1 MKKVLLTLALG
12 FACVGIRAQVK
23 YTEEIQMQ
31 APGQGKL
38 VLHQSQ
44 TITDLVN
51 ASAPKATPVDV
62 KVEKKT
68 MVSSLAKTHQ
78 VVDSLLADSTKLAS
92 TGVRVRMNGYRIQV
106 YLGGNTR
113 KGKAE
118 AQAMK
123 ERVKG
128 YFPELSVYAGF
139 LSPHWSCRAGDF
151 RTMEEASEYLH
162 QMRETGRFDEAV
174 IVKSKINARE

>member
-1 MKKVLLTLALG
+1 MKKVLLTIFFISTCIG
-12 FACVGIRAQVK
+12 NNAQVK
-23 YTEEIQMQ
+23 FTEEIQKQ
-31 APGQGKL
+31 IPGQGKL

-51 ASAPKATPVDV
+51 ATITRTAPVSAKTENKAST
-62 KVEKKT
+62 
-68 MVSSLAKTHQ
+68 SSLKKPQ
-78 VVDSLLADSTKLAS
+78 IEDSLLADTIRQHL
-92 TGVRVRMNGYRIQV
+92 TGQRIRMNGYRIQV

-113 KGKAE
+113 RGKNE

-128 YFPELSVYAGF
+128 FFPELSVYAGF
-139 LSPHWSCRAGDF
+139 LSPHWICRAGDF
-151 RTMEEASEYLH
+151 RTVEEANEYLH
-162 QMRETGRFDEAV
+162 KMRETGRFDEAI